1 MELVQIKGNT
11 WCLNGAE
18 LIGVYRLDKRRCILL
33 DSGWVGEREELHE
46 AIEREDLIPMGAIG
60 THAHRDH
67 IGNHNW
73 LKNTYGTK
81 TCLSAGEAAIA
92 VSPVMCKALYN
103 TLSLNE
109 VMSELGSDFLFRADQ
124 TVEPEERVIEFLG
137 VPFRIH
143 HTPGHSADHICIG
156 TPDGVCHVGDLVLSK
171 EVVLKVQMPYHQV
184 QHMARTSMKKMCS
197 VTGYSHYIISHKE
210 VVEDLKSVVDLNLS
224 RMDWVAERFLALIET
239 PVTWNQIMEEMRRY
253 NRLKSTNVLKLAAY
267 ENYMRS
273 YTDTLRDLGKIAVYY
288 DEVGTR
294 YFKRI

>member
-11 WCLNGAE
+11 WCLEGAG

-73 LKNTYGTK
+73 LNKTYGTK

-103 TLSLNE
+103 TLSLNA
-109 VMSELGSDFLFRADQ
+109 VMAQLGSDFLFRADQ
-124 TVEPEERVIEFLG
+124 VVEPGEHVIEFLG

-156 TPDGVCHVGDLVLSK
+156 TPDGVCHVGDLVLS
-171 EVVLKVQMPYHQV
+171 ERVVLTAQMPYHQV
-184 QHMARTSMKKMCS
+184 QSMARTSMKSMCD
-197 VTGYSHYIISHKE
+197 VTGYSHYIISHRE
-210 VVEDLKSVVDLNLS
+210 VVEDLAAVVDLNLA
-224 RMDWVAERFLALIET
+224 RMDWVAERFLAVIEN
-239 PVTWNQIMEEMRRY
+239 PVTWNEIMEEMRRY

-273 YTDTLRDLGKIAVYY
+273 YTDALRDLGKITVYY

-294 YFKRI
+294 HFKRI